1 VATITRDEVTTKLS
15 KLTTRRNRKKLEAA
29 DDKTELFSTGVIDS
43 FALIDFAT
51 WLGKKLGKR
60 FTADDVT
67 LEDLDTVERI
77 MVFIDKHSK

>member
-1 VATITRDEVTTKLS
+1 MTVTRDEVITKLS
-15 KLTTRRNRKKLEAA
+15 KLTQRRNRKKLEAA
-29 DDKTELFSTGVIDS
+29 TDQAELFSTGIIDS

-77 MVFIDKHSK
+77 MGFIGKHSK

>member
-1 VATITRDEVTTKLS
+1 MAVTREELMKFLTK
-15 KLTTRRNRKKLEAA
+15 KAPRRKREEFAKIS
-29 DDKTELFSTGVIDS
+29 DDTPLFSTGVIDS

-77 MVFIDKHSK
+77 MTFAAKHSS